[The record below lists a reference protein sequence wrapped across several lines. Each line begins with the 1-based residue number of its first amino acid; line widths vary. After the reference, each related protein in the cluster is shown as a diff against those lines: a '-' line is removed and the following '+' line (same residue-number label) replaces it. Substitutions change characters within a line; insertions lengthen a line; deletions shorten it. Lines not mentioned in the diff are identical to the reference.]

1 MKNHIHKSL
10 HTYLDEALSHAR
22 PRRNGALR
30 DRNGVLASILAEA
43 EAAGDA
49 MRYLDK
55 NGRIAWKAT
64 PQFRAYLRDLQADAE
79 ADAGEEEQ

>member
-1 MKNHIHKSL
+1 LKILIDTRLKAF
-10 HTYLDEALSHAR
+10 LDEALSHAR
-22 PRRNGALR
+22 PRCSGALR

-64 PQFRAYLRDLQADAE
+64 PQFREYLRDLQADAE